1 MCYNGSKYKL
11 RGVIPMELGQKIRQ
25 ARLEAGMSQRQL
37 CGDTITRNMLSQI
50 ENGSASPSMA
60 TLRFLAERLGKSVS
74 YFMEEQAV
82 TSSNQ
87 QLMDQLRR
95 SFAAGDWVSAWEY
108 LKDYRGPDPVFDW
121 EKGLLESLTL
131 MNLAEKALEEHRRP
145 YAAQL
150 LEQAGAAGTQTPYY
164 GPELERKRLLLLY
177 RAVPQEATMLAS
189 RLPDGDPELLLRATA
204 ALEQGSYTLSGH
216 LLDSAGNREEPQWNF
231 LRGEVWRMEK
241 QYASAVEC
249 YLRAEKALPNKVL
262 PRLEQCYRELG
273 DYKMAYEY
281 ACKQR

>member
-1 MCYNGSKYKL
+1 MIGINRNYAE
-11 RGVIPMELGQKIRQ
+11 VIPVDLGQKIRQ

-37 CGDTITRNMLSQI
+37 CGDVITRNMLSQI

-74 YFMEEQAV
+74 YFMEEQVV

-87 QLMDQLRR
+87 QLMEQLRR
-95 SFAAGDWVSAWEY
+95 SFAAGDWVSAADY

-131 MNLAEKALEEHRRP
+131 MNLGEKALEEQRFP

-150 LEQAGAAGTQTPYY
+150 LERAGTAGNQTPYY

-177 RAVPQEATMLAS
+177 RAMPQEATMLVS
-189 RLPDGDPELLLRATA
+189 KLPEGDPELLLRAAA
-204 ALEQGSYTLSGH
+204 ALEQGKYPRCSH
-216 LLDSAGNREEPQWNF
+216 LLDSAWNQEDPQWNF
-231 LRGEVWRMEK
+231 LRGEVWRLEK
-241 QYASAVEC
+241 QYAPAVEC
-249 YLRAEKALPNKVL
+249 YIKAEQALPQKVL

-273 DYKMAYEY
+273 DYKKAYEY